1 MPQHFAHV
9 KIMIMRLTLNHR
21 KLLINQFT
29 LAILIIQV
37 SRLSRRMKNLR
48 KSFFFTFWE
57 ISGPYWREIWRA
69 SHDNEAVTEFRYVGH
84 SFFVIQLLT
93 CSEKDAIKFALSMEI
108 IIVSRTH
115 GVRPDTRPDPVE
127 NILMI
132 EERHAEPRDRLCRHH
147 PLGDI
152 MREEEGVEYD
162 RIPDL
167 ESQDYSEGCKH
178 EPACV
183 KGAEA

>member
-1 MPQHFAHV
+1 MSNSLILLPGVFPLDLLLAHYKLSTEDV
-9 KIMIMRLTLNHR
+9 SHGFLDYSLTNFVWCFWAVYPAFMLRL
-21 KLLINQFT
+21 
-29 LAILIIQV
+29 V
-37 SRLSRRMKNLR
+37 
-48 KSFFFTFWE
+48 
-57 ISGPYWREIWRA
+57 P
-69 SHDNEAVTEFRYVGH
+69 
-84 SFFVIQLLT
+84 
-93 CSEKDAIKFALSMEI
+93 C
-108 IIVSRTH
+108 
-115 GVRPDTRPDPVE
+115 PDPVE

-152 MREEEGVEYD
+152 MREEGVEYD

-167 ESQDYSEGCKH
+167 ESQGYSKGCKH